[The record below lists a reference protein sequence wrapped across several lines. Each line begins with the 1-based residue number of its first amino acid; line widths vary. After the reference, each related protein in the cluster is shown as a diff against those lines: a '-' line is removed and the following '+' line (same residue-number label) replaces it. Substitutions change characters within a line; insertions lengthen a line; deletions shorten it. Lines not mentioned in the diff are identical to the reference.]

1 MIKGFRQIASLTV
14 VSRIFGLIR
23 DMTFARF
30 LGAGGLMDAWIIAF
44 QIPNLSRRLF
54 GEGAAS
60 ASFIP
65 IYREQLEKGPKQAA
79 ILANTM
85 VTVIFVL
92 LSALALSALA
102 GLWIYNS
109 FFAGNPETKMMLSL
123 VSLMLPY
130 MVMICTVAILAGIL
144 NVHKHFAAPAAAPI
158 VLNIFII
165 SALMLTGWAFK
176 MPAKQQVFLIA
187 AAVLLAG
194 VVQIAIQIS
203 PLRASGVTIRPAW
216 DIHSKAFRKVIFLM
230 APMIIGLTATQLN
243 TLADTWIAK
252 VFSGSAI
259 KGDFFTLLGTH
270 LRYPLWDGAV
280 SHLYYS
286 QRLYQFPLGVLGIS
300 LATAIF
306 PVMSANAAQRDFTT
320 LVRTISRG
328 IKGAAFVSIPAI
340 AGLIL
345 VARPLVSAVFEQG
358 EFTAADSQATTQ
370 VLLFYAVGLCGYFSQ
385 QILTRAFYSV
395 QDSKTPMRSAVI
407 AVLVNIILNLTLIW
421 FMGTA
426 GLALS
431 TAICSYLQVVILLVS
446 LRKRIGRS
454 ILDGFLVTLAK
465 IVAATAFM
473 YLAGA
478 GIVSLMGGLAD
489 SRWFNILRI
498 AAVVPVS
505 AAVYLLA
512 AKFLHIGEL
521 ALLTG
526 GSRTSQAEHI
536 KKTSV

>member
-30 LGAGGLMDAWIIAF
+30 LGAGGLMDTWIIAF

-65 IYREQLEKGPKQAA
+65 IYREQLEKEPKQAA
-79 ILANTM
+79 KLANTM

-92 LSALALSALA
+92 LAALVLSGLA

-109 FFAGNPETKMMLSL
+109 FFASNPETKMMLSL

-130 MVMICTVAILAGIL
+130 MIMICTVAILAGVL

-165 SALMLTGWAFK
+165 SALVLTGWAFK

-194 VVQIAIQIS
+194 VAQLAIQIA

-252 VFSGSAI
+252 IFSGSTI

-306 PVMSANAAQRDFTT
+306 PVMSANAAKRDFNT

-358 EFTAADSQATTQ
+358 EFTTADTKATTQ

-407 AVLVNIILNLTLIW
+407 AVFANIVLNLTLIW

-426 GLALS
+426 GLAFS
-431 TAICSYLQVVILLVS
+431 TAICSYLQVVILVLV

-454 ILDGFLVTLAK
+454 ILDGFWITLVKTV
-465 IVAATAFM
+465 IATISMF
-473 YLAGA
+473 LAGA
-478 GIVSLMGGLAD
+478 GILFLMARLPD
-489 SRWFNILRI
+489 SRCSNVLRI
-498 AAVVPVS
+498 VATVPVS

-512 AKFLHIGEL
+512 AKLLRIREL
-521 ALLTG
+521 TLLTG
-526 GSRTSQAEHI
+526 GGHSSGEFTAAAD
-536 KKTSV
+536 